1 MLSFTAASSY
11 SQDMELRS
19 RAVALLERAHAV
31 SMAPNLPN
39 LERVDTFQVFDPK
52 AGAREGSFSRVVVQG
67 LGRREET
74 TFGDYHLVEVWTGET
89 LSTNRT
95 PQLVPLEVDR
105 VIWLT
110 PIRLVTFDDSDVI
123 RTITDRAINNRL
135 APCIAFDTTVGQHP
149 AQNDPCPLSQTST
162 LAP

>member
-1 MLSFTAASSY
+1 MKRFLLLLLLSFISASSY
-11 SQDMELRS
+11 TQDMTLRG
-19 RAVALLERAHAV
+19 RAIALLQRAHAV
-31 SMAPNLPN
+31 SISPNLPN

-95 PQLVPLEVDR
+95 PQLLPPEVDR
-105 VIWLT
+105 VMWLT
-110 PIRLVTFDDSDVI
+110 PIRLVTFDDSDVF
-123 RTITDRAINNRL
+123 RTITDRDI
-135 APCIAFDTTVGQHP
+135 PQSIG
-149 AQNDPCPLSQTST
+149 PLYRVRHHRW
-162 LAP
+162 